1 MGLDAPCNDSVP
13 GSSMA
18 AMAQRSARGGTR
30 GVGRCD
36 VAHRR
41 RRLVRTDTDTLC
53 AELIF

>member
-1 MGLDAPCNDSVP
+1 MGLDARCNDSVP
-13 GSSMA
+13 RSSMA
-18 AMAQRSARGGTR
+18 AMAQRSTRGGTR

-41 RRLVRTDTDTLC
+41 RRLVRTSTDTLC